1 MTTSEAKEDE
11 TPTVVEE
18 KVVTSAGE
26 VICKRYQKGRFLGKG
41 GFARCYEFTSLD
53 NHKVYAGKVVVK
65 ESLKRSR
72 AKQKMM
78 SEIKIHRSVQHPGIV
93 NFEHFFEDSQNVYI
107 LLEMCSNQS
116 LSEIVRRRKRL
127 TEFEVQCY
135 LVQLLAPLKY
145 LREEKVIHRD
155 LKLGN
160 LFLTEKMELKI
171 GDFGL
176 AARVEHDGE
185 RKRTICGTPN
195 YIAPEVLDSREGHS
209 YEVDIWAVGIIIYAL
224 LVGRPP
230 FETPDVKAT
239 YRRIRTNYY
248 SFPDSVPLS
257 PQAKGL
263 ITRLLVTDP
272 SKRPSIEEIF
282 ANDFLNQ
289 GNSIPKL
296 MPVATLA
303 CPPSKAYFEQ
313 FQVRSLGLISPID
326 RLMETAP
333 ISIRTLSCSDGK
345 FANTDRIS
353 PLTSIRHS
361 IVPMDR
367 QEITLAEADIWVT
380 KWVDYSSKYGLGY
393 QMNNGTIGVFFNDAT
408 KILLGRDESSFL
420 YAARTQGEAQDKV
433 VPYTLADFPKELGK
447 KVTLLQHFRSYLDCE
462 NVHETRV
469 EGRFAVPIEPI
480 FVKKWTKTKHAIL
493 FRLTNK
499 SIQVIFQD
507 STELLLSS
515 DTQILTYRNKQGIR
529 SAHMLTQALESSNQ
543 EMAKRLKYMKD
554 ILAHMLG
561 KPDPG
566 AAPGET

>member
-1 MTTSEAKEDE
+1 MTTSESKEDE
-11 TPTVVEE
+11 SPIIVEE

-26 VICKRYQKGRFLGKG
+26 VLCKRYQKGRFLGKG

-53 NHKVYAGKVVVK
+53 SHKVYAGKVVVK

-116 LSEIVRRRKRL
+116 LSELVRRRKRL
-127 TEFEVQCY
+127 TEFETQCY

-145 LREEKVIHRD
+145 LREEKIIHRD

-209 YEVDIWAVGIIIYAL
+209 YEVDIWALGVILYAL

-230 FETPDVKAT
+230 FETPDVKTT

-272 SKRPSIEEIF
+272 SKRPSIEEIL

-303 CPPSKAYFEQ
+303 CPPSKAYSDQ
-313 FQVRSLGLISPID
+313 FQVRSLGSTPITD
-326 RLMETAP
+326 RLLETAP
-333 ISIRTLSCSDGK
+333 ISIRTLSCPDGK

-353 PLTSIRHS
+353 QLTGIRHS
-361 IVPMDR
+361 IEPRER
-367 QEITLAEADIWVT
+367 QEIPCPEAEVWVT
-380 KWVDYSSKYGLGY
+380 KWVDYSSKYGMGY

-408 KILLGRDESSFL
+408 KVLLGRDECSFL
-420 YAARTQGEAQDKV
+420 YAARTQGESQDRV
-433 VPYTLADFPKELGK
+433 SAYTLTDFPKDLVK

-462 NVHETRV
+462 NLHETRL
-469 EGRFAVPIEPI
+469 EGSSAVPLESV

-499 SIQVIFQD
+499 AIQVIFQD

-515 DTQILTYRNKQGIR
+515 NTQILTYRNKQGIR
-529 SAHMLTQALESSNQ
+529 SVHMLTQALESSNQ

-561 KPDPG
+561 KQ
-566 AAPGET
+566 ETGTTPREK